1 MQLFVAKKST
11 LLVSALVPL
20 LLLTVTSAA
29 LAQQQQQ
36 KKGLAIVSDNGYNDN
51 DRFRKLLVRYEKKSK
66 NYLGLVQLACCM
78 ILYRKI
84 FLG

>member
-51 DRFRKLLVRYEKKSK
+51 DSIQEITSKYIEKKSK

-78 ILYRKI
+78 I
-84 FLG
+84 